1 MSVIK
6 LYVPSLDKIKNV
18 IDEEGLNS
26 YLIKF
31 EKADI
36 LIGCDESIDFI
47 KSEIIKRRSNTSQ
60 DLNEGKS

>member
-47 KSEIIKRRSNTSQ
+47 KSEIIKKRSNTSQ